1 MNELL
6 DLMDKT
12 EEEKIRDARI
22 AFRDLKL
29 KTTKSKTSSGG
40 LSDDDSEAE
49 LSKLNYVRILTTII
63 NRHSIVVTK
72 FKASSA
78 AFWRLLLF
86 FVRKMALY
94 ELTN

>member
-12 EEEKIRDARI
+12 AEEEKIRDARI

-40 LSDDDSEAE
+40 LADDDSE
-49 LSKLNYVRILTTII
+49 LSKLNYVYALTTII
-63 NRHSIVVTK
+63 DRHIIVVTK

-78 AFWRLLLF
+78 TFWRLLLF
-86 FVRKMALY
+86 LSEKRHC
-94 ELTN
+94 TS

>member
-29 KTTKSKTSSGG
+29 LKTTKSKTSSGG
-40 LSDDDSEAE
+40 LADDHSE
-49 LSKLNYVRILTTII
+49 LSKLNYVYVLTTII
-63 NRHSIVVTK
+63 DRHIIVVTK

-78 AFWRLLLF
+78 TFWRLLLF
-86 FVRKMALY
+86 LSEKRHC
-94 ELTN
+94 TS

>member
-29 KTTKSKTSSGG
+29 KTTKSKISSGG
-40 LSDDDSEAE
+40 LADDDSE
-49 LSKLNYVRILTTII
+49 LSSKLNYV
-63 NRHSIVVTK
+63 
-72 FKASSA
+72 
-78 AFWRLLLF
+78 
-86 FVRKMALY
+86 Y
-94 ELTN
+94 